1 MPQITLNGEPRTVEA
16 TDVQA
21 LQRELGLERQPVAI
35 EVNAAVVPH
44 AQKPDTLLHP
54 GDRVEVVTLVGGG

>member
-1 MPQITLNGEPRTVEA
+1 MPRIRLNGEERDIDA

-21 LQRELGLERQPVAI
+21 LQTELGLAGQPVAI

-44 AQKPDTLLHP
+44 AQKPDTPLNP
-54 GDRVEVVTLVGGG
+54 GDRVEIVTLVGGG